1 MRRQM
6 VVMIYEKLN
15 RLNSWLRNFG
25 KRPEADWAKNRRPIP
40 AQAVPPLP
48 GA

>member
-15 RLNSWLRNFG
+15 ILIS
-25 KRPEADWAKNRRPIP
+25 KMPIP
-40 AQAVPPLP
+40 NSRALT
-48 GA
+48 